1 MFDALIF
8 CFLKFMTSKATSR
21 NDLRKKR
28 HARVRGKVKGTAKK
42 PRLNIFCSLRFM
54 YAQVIN
60 DENNKVL
67 AAADSRELA
76 KKKGSSKEKG
86 SIPEELGKLIA
97 EKCNK
102 KGVSEVVFDRGGY
115 KYHGNVKTLANAARK
130 AGLKF

>member
-1 MFDALIF
+1 
-8 CFLKFMTSKATSR
+8 MTSKAISR

-28 HARVRGKVKGTAKK
+28 HSRVRGKVKGTAGK
-42 PRLNIFCSLRFM
+42 PRLNVFRSLRFM

-60 DENNKVL
+60 DEENKVI
-67 AAADSRELA
+67 ATADSRKLVD
-76 KKKGSSKEKG
+76 KKGADKEKG

-97 EKCNK
+97 EKCIK

-115 KYHGNVKTLANAARK
+115 KYHGNVKALADAARK